1 MSPRRTR
8 IVFDEQG
15 LTEIMQL
22 PKVREALHRR
32 AEEIAQ
38 RARSIASSEIDD
50 GFAAEIHVSDET
62 RPSGRPTAKVEATR
76 ADAADQEWGSTNT
89 ARRRVLGR
97 AAGVTPQTVLPHR
110 GDVPQ

>member
-1 MSPRRTR
+1 MSSRPR
-8 IVFDEQG
+8 IQFDERG
-15 LTEIMQL
+15 ITEIMRL
-22 PKVREALHRR
+22 PKVREALHKR

-38 RARSIASSEIDD
+38 RAKAIASAEIDD
-50 GFAAEIHVSDET
+50 GFANEIRVSDEI
-62 RPSGRPTAKVEATR
+62 RPSGRPTSKVEATR
-76 ADAADQEWGSTNT
+76 EDASDQEWGSTNT

>member
-1 MSPRRTR
+1 MSPRPRIQVDTR
-8 IVFDEQG
+8 AI
-15 LTEIMQL
+15 TEIMRL
-22 PKVREALHRR
+22 PQVRGALHMR
-32 AEEIAQ
+32 AEGIAQ
-38 RARSIASSEIDD
+38 RAKSIAASEIDD
-50 GFAAEIHVSDET
+50 GFANEIHVSDEI

-76 ADAADQEWGSTNT
+76 EDSSDHEWGSTNT

>member
-1 MSPRRTR
+1 MSSRPR
-8 IVFDEQG
+8 IVFDERG
-15 LTEIMQL
+15 LTEIMRH
-22 PKVREALHRR
+22 PKVREALKAR

-38 RARSIASSEIDD
+38 RARGIASAEIDD
-50 GFAAEIHVSDET
+50 GFAGEIHVSEEI
-62 RPSGRPTAKVEATR
+62 RPSGRPTAKVKATR
-76 ADAADQEWGSTNT
+76 EDAAAQEWGSTNT